1 VSRYALTIFLAGF
14 LLFEAEPMIAKYI
27 LPWYGGSAAVWTT
40 CLLFFQVLVLG
51 GYSYAHLIG
60 TRLDSRSQTRVHLA
74 VVAAGAVA
82 MSLLAIIWKSP
93 ILPGAAWKP
102 LHADFPTARILLTLC
117 ISIGIPFFAI
127 SATAPLASSAHA

>member
-60 TRLDSRSQTRVHLA
+60 TRHHCESRQVS
-74 VVAAGAVA
+74 
-82 MSLLAIIWKSP
+82 
-93 ILPGAAWKP
+93 IL
-102 LHADFPTARILLTLC
+102 
-117 ISIGIPFFAI
+117 
-127 SATAPLASSAHA
+127 